1 MQSLAEEMKG
11 VRIKTLCLAVFCL
24 ALVAC
29 TRSVVMHSYRNIPAE
44 GWEQSDVLSFAVDTV
59 RESGTLQMDIGV
71 RTTNDYPYQKLWIAV
86 DTELQNPDTAF
97 TDTLACTFVDENG
110 LRNGKGTDTYQY
122 DFHLGEIELQ
132 KGQTG
137 RFVVRHIMRREIIP
151 GVCNIGVRLYK

>member
-1 MQSLAEEMKG
+1 MKEA
-11 VRIKTLCLAVFCL
+11 RIKALCLVGICMAF
-24 ALVAC
+24 VAC
-29 TRSVVMHSYRNIPAE
+29 SRSVLMHTYRHIPVE
-44 GWEQSDVLSFAVDTV
+44 GWEQSDALSFAVDTI
-59 RESGTLQMDIGV
+59 RDSETLQMDIGV
-71 RTTNDYPYQKLWIAV
+71 RTTNDFPYQKLWIVV

-97 TDTLACTFVDENG
+97 TDTLSCMFVDHNG

-151 GVCNIGVRLYK
+151 GVTDIGVRLYK